1 MNPERWAEVRELF
14 ERISEVPSED
24 RLDLLREACG
34 PDADLYV
41 QVQRMLNAEISPA
54 DFLAP
59 PDIADLPRTVREAR
73 GDLAGTQLAQ
83 WTLQRELGRGGMGV
97 VWLGRNRFGD
107 EAAIKLL
114 PPHLLRTGEMVER
127 FRREALL
134 ASAVRHPGLV
144 RVLGFGEEDGTY
156 FLVMERVVG
165 PSLRELMD
173 EPELFRLTGS
183 SLPDLDDPQ
192 QVAAL
197 AQGIALALEAI
208 HRAGLIHRD
217 VKPGNI
223 LLDEQGNPRLSD
235 FGLARSSDLGRLTR
249 SGSPLGTPH
258 YMSPEQARA
267 KRDGIDHRS
276 DLYSLGAVLY
286 ELLAKHPPHRG
297 SSSHEVLYSIAH
309 RQARPLIKAAPKAPA
324 PLIAMTERLLRRRR
338 RDRYRDASGLIGD
351 LGAFLDGRPIE
362 ARPIPR
368 LTRLRESFDD
378 PRFLRRLVPGGLI
391 GALAIGALGASS
403 IRSTPVEPSAATYQ
417 LVLDEAPRADAP
429 IQAHS
434 WVRGDFPGVWEPLDQ
449 ARPLPTDGRMELPA
463 QAVRVVLTDGAGR
476 FAELLR
482 EPDSNSPAEWPA
494 APRLASPAEVSA
506 GMVLIPGGEVP
517 FEILRMDP
525 EARGESTTAR
535 PLDVRPFWLDR
546 APVSVAQWRSFCEA
560 TGRELPPAWSKDT
573 GDALRED
580 QPVCGIVLGEARA
593 YAEWAGK
600 RLPSLVEW
608 YTALGAGSF
617 DWADGLADGVVTGH
631 PTHLPTP
638 LQKRNTE
645 AARRRFTQG
654 SGPGQGPYGL
664 EQLVGGVAERL
675 DTPWFE
681 PHDGQWAWQPGLN
694 TLWTSA
700 WHSPRPTESS
710 HLRWTYVGIR
720 AVESSDDI
728 GFRCAKSAAAPR

>member
-1 MNPERWAEVRELF
+1 MNTERWAEVRELF
-14 ERISEVPSED
+14 ERISQVPEGR
-24 RLDLLREACG
+24 RLVELKEACG
-34 PDADLYV
+34 QDADLYV
-41 QVQRMLNAEISPA
+41 QVQRLLNAEIGAA
-54 DFLAP
+54 DFLLP

-97 VWLGRNRFGD
+97 VWLGRDRHGK

-144 RVLGFGEEDGTY
+144 RVLGFGEEEGTY

-165 PSLRELMD
+165 PSLRELLD
-173 EPELFRLTGS
+173 EPELYRNPSS
-183 SLPDLDDPQ
+183 SLPNLDDPQ
-192 QVAAL
+192 QAAAL
-197 AQGIALALEAI
+197 ARGIALALEAI
-208 HRAGLIHRD
+208 HQAGLIHRD
-217 VKPGNI
+217 IKPGNI
-223 LLDEQGNPRLSD
+223 LLDELGKPRLSD
-235 FGLARSSDLGRLTR
+235 FGLARSSDLDRLTR

-267 KRDGIDHRS
+267 RRDGIDHRS

-297 SSSHEVLYSIAH
+297 SSSHEILYSIAH
-309 RQARPLIKAAPKAPA
+309 RQVRPLSKAAPSAPR

-351 LGAFLDGRPIE
+351 LDAFLDGRPIE
-362 ARPIPR
+362 ARPTPR
-368 LTRLRESFDD
+368 LARLRESFDD
-378 PRFLRRLVPGGLI
+378 PRMVRRLVPGGLL

-403 IRSTPVEPSAATYQ
+403 IRSAPAAPAPSTYQ
-417 LVLDEAPRADAP
+417 LVVDNAPSLGDPIEA
-429 IQAHS
+429 QS
-434 WVRGDFPGVWEPLDQ
+434 WVRGDFPGVWESIGQSQPLSE
-449 ARPLPTDGRMELPA
+449 GRLELPA
-463 QAVRVVLTDGAGR
+463 EPVRIVLTDGEGR

-482 EPDSNSPAEWPA
+482 EPDSNSPAEWLA
-494 APRLASPAEVSA
+494 APRLASPAEVNA
-506 GMVLIPGGEVP
+506 DMVLILGGEMP
-517 FEILRMDP
+517 FEILRMDL
-525 EARGESTTAR
+525 EVSKESTAER
-535 PLDVRPFWLDR
+535 SMEVQPFWLDR
-546 APVSVAQWRSFCEA
+546 APVSVGQWRVFCSA
-560 TGRELPPAWSKDT
+560 TGRELPLAWSQDT
-573 GDALRED
+573 GDPLRED

-608 YTALGAGSF
+608 YAALGAGNF
-617 DWADGLADGVVTGH
+617 DWAEGLSSAVVAGH
-631 PTHLPTP
+631 PTDLTTA
-638 LQKRNTE
+638 LQGRSTE

-654 SGPGQGPYGL
+654 AGPGQGPHGL

-681 PHDGQWAWQPGLN
+681 PHGGQWSWQAGLS

-700 WHSPRPTESS
+700 WHSPQPTKAS
-710 HLRWTYVGIR
+710 HLRWTYLGIR
-720 AVESSDDI
+720 AIERSDDI